1 MRASSSFAGLVS
13 TATLRPA
20 PTATDPNNAL
30 RPTPPSPTTA
40 TDAPAGTRAV
50 LTTAPTPVITAQPK
64 IAATSGGTS
73 GSIRTTE
80 LGTTTARSANA
91 EIPL

>member
-1 MRASSSFAGLVS
+1 M
-13 TATLRPA
+13 PA
-20 PTATDPNNAL
+20 A
-30 RPTPPSPTTA
+30 
-40 TDAPAGTRAV
+40 TRAV